1 MSGQI
6 YFQVAASYAYYFHL
20 DLFQAS
26 VQTFNLLKEYQI
38 IWGYFTK
45 SLSIMT
51 ITEKMTNCNI
61 EVTF

>member
-26 VQTFNLLKEYQI
+26 AQTFNLLKEYQI

-45 SLSIMT
+45 SFINDNYWKNDQL
-51 ITEKMTNCNI
+51 
-61 EVTF
+61 

>member
-6 YFQVAASYAYYFHL
+6 YFQVAASYACYFHL

-26 VQTFNLLKEYQI
+26 AQTLDLLKEYQI
-38 IWGYFTK
+38 NWYHFIK
-45 SLSIMT
+45 SLSTMI
-51 ITEKMTNCNI
+51 ISEKMTNCNF